1 MNMESILRRKIKNIK
16 QVTAAP
22 LGLYYWGKKLNV

>member
-1 MNMESILRRKIKNIK
+1 MQNILGRKIKNIK

-22 LGLYYWGKKLNV
+22 LGLSYWEKKLNV